1 METICLLLD
10 IDPSTLSTAQQK
22 GERVV
27 CGHIQ
32 HFIKPKV
39 QRSQDSLYNAILTEW
54 KNGGGKTTVVKM
66 KKGNK
71 LVYREVCVSPF
82 APKEPVILGGGF
94 AFPFTSNTPKKK
106 RDSGKC
112 MMVERPD
119 LDNLIKG
126 TQDALVYA
134 GVLPDDSQVAGY
146 CGIYKYR
153 SERPCVIIQLVSLN
167 ELG

>member
-1 METICLLLD
+1 MTLVLQV
-10 IDPSTLSTAQQK
+10 DPSTLSTAQQK

-39 QRSQDSLYNAILTEW
+39 QKSQDALYNAILTEW
-54 KNGGGKTTVVKM
+54 KKEGGKTTVAKM
-66 KKGNK
+66 WNGR
-71 LVYREVCVSPF
+71 YREVCVSPF
-82 APKEPVILGGGF
+82 APKEPVLLSGGF

-106 RDSGKC
+106 RVSGKV

-134 GVLPDDSQVAGY
+134 GLLPDDSQVAGF
-146 CGIYKYR
+146 CNIYKYR
-153 SERPCVIIQLVSLN
+153 SKRPCVIVQLMSAK
-167 ELG
+167 ELGLG

>member
-1 METICLLLD
+1 MTLILRV
-10 IDPSTLSTAQQK
+10 DPSTLSTAQQK

-39 QRSQDSLYNAILTEW
+39 QKSQDALYNAILTEW
-54 KNGGGKTTVVKM
+54 KKNGGKTTVVRV
-66 KKGNK
+66 KKGK
-71 LVYREVCVSPF
+71 KVVCREVCVSPF
-82 APKEPVILGGGF
+82 APKEPVTLGGGF
-94 AFPFTSNTPKKK
+94 AFPFTSKTTKKE
-106 RDSGKC
+106 RESGMC

-134 GVLPDDSQVAGY
+134 GLLPDDSQVAGY
-146 CGIYKYR
+146 QRIYKFR
-153 SERPCVIIQLVSLN
+153 SELPCVIIKLTSQK
-167 ELG
+167 

>member
-1 METICLLLD
+1 MTLILKV
-10 IDPSTLSTAQQK
+10 DPSTLSTAQQK

-39 QRSQDSLYNAILTEW
+39 QKSQDALYNAILTEW
-54 KNGGGKTTVVKM
+54 KKEGGKTTVVKM
-66 KKGNK
+66 KNGR
-71 LVYREVCVSPF
+71 YREVCVSPF
-82 APKEPVILGGGF
+82 APKEPVALGGGF
-94 AFPFTSNTPKKK
+94 AFPFTSKTSKKK
-106 RDSGKC
+106 RVSGKC

-126 TQDALVYA
+126 TQDALVHA
-134 GVLPDDSQVAGY
+134 GLLPDDSQVAAY
-146 CGIYKYR
+146 TNICKYR
-153 SERPCVIIQLVSLN
+153 SENPCVIIQLVSLK

>member
-1 METICLLLD
+1 MTLILQV
-10 IDPSTLSTAQQK
+10 DPSTLSTAQQK

-39 QRSQDSLYNAILTEW
+39 QKSQDALYNAILTEW
-54 KNGGGKTTVVKM
+54 KKEGGKTTVVKV

-106 RDSGKC
+106 RASGKV

-134 GVLPDDSQVAGY
+134 GILPDDSQVAGY
-146 CGIYKYR
+146 CNIYKYR
-153 SERPCVIIQLVSLN
+153 SERPCVIIQLMSAK

>member
-1 METICLLLD
+1 MTLILQV
-10 IDPSTLSTAQQK
+10 DPSTLSTAQQK

-39 QRSQDSLYNAILTEW
+39 QKSQDALYNAILAEW
-54 KNGGGKTTVVKM
+54 KKEGGKTTVVKM
-66 KKGNK
+66 KNGRH
-71 LVYREVCVSPF
+71 REVCVSPF
-82 APKEPVILGGGF
+82 APKEPVLLGGGF
-94 AFPFTSNTPKKK
+94 TFPFTSNTPKKM
-106 RDSGKC
+106 RVSGKC
-112 MMVERPD
+112 MMVQRPD

-134 GVLPDDSQVAGY
+134 GLLPDDSQVVGY
-146 CGIYKYR
+146 CNIYKYR
-153 SERPCVIIQLVSLN
+153 SENPCVIIQLVSLK

>member
-1 METICLLLD
+1 MTLVLQV
-10 IDPSTLSTAQQK
+10 DPSTLSTAQQK

-39 QRSQDSLYNAILTEW
+39 QKSQDALYNAILTEW
-54 KNGGGKTTVVKM
+54 KKEGGKTTVVKM
-66 KKGNK
+66 KNGR
-71 LVYREVCVSPF
+71 YREVCVSPF
-82 APKEPVILGGGF
+82 APKEPVALGVGF

-106 RDSGKC
+106 RESGKC

-134 GVLPDDSQVAGY
+134 GILPDDSQVAAY
-146 CGIYKYR
+146 TNILKYR
-153 SERPCVIIQLVSLN
+153 SETPCVIIQLQSLK

>member
-1 METICLLLD
+1 MTLILQV
-10 IDPSTLSTAQQK
+10 DPSTLSTAQQK

-39 QRSQDSLYNAILTEW
+39 QKSQDALYNAILTEW
-54 KNGGGKTTVVKM
+54 KKDGGKTTVVKM
-66 KKGNK
+66 KNGRH
-71 LVYREVCVSPF
+71 REVCVSPF
-82 APKEPVILGGGF
+82 APKEPVLLGGGF
-94 AFPFTSNTPKKK
+94 TFPFTSNTPKKK
-106 RDSGKC
+106 RVSGKC
-112 MMVERPD
+112 MMVQRPD

-134 GVLPDDSQVAGY
+134 GLLPDDSQVVGY
-146 CGIYKYR
+146 CNIYKYR
-153 SERPCVIIQLVSLN
+153 SETPCVIIQLVSLK

>member
-1 METICLLLD
+1 MTLILQV
-10 IDPSTLSTAQQK
+10 DPSTISTAQQK

-39 QRSQDSLYNAILTEW
+39 QKSQDALYNAILTEW
-54 KNGGGKTTVVKM
+54 KKEGGKTTVVKM
-66 KKGNK
+66 KNGR
-71 LVYREVCVSPF
+71 YREVCVSPF
-82 APKEPVILGGGF
+82 APKETVALGGGF

-106 RDSGKC
+106 RVSGKC

-134 GVLPDDSQVAGY
+134 GLLPDDSQVAAY
-146 CGIYKYR
+146 TNICKYR
-153 SERPCVIIQLVSLN
+153 SENPCVIIQLVSLK

>member
-1 METICLLLD
+1 MTLILQV
-10 IDPSTLSTAQQK
+10 DPSTLSTAQQK

-39 QRSQDSLYNAILTEW
+39 QKSQDALYNAILTEW
-54 KNGGGKTTVVKM
+54 KKEGGKTTVVKM
-66 KKGNK
+66 KNGR
-71 LVYREVCVSPF
+71 YREVCVSPF
-82 APKEPVILGGGF
+82 APKEPVLLGGGF
-94 AFPFTSNTPKKK
+94 TFPFTSNTQKKK
-106 RDSGKC
+106 RVSGKC
-112 MMVERPD
+112 MMVQRPD

-134 GVLPDDSQVAGY
+134 GLLPDDSQVVGY
-146 CGIYKYR
+146 CDIYKYR
-153 SERPCVIIQLVSLN
+153 SENPRVIIQLVSLK

>member
-1 METICLLLD
+1 MTLILQV
-10 IDPSTLSTAQQK
+10 DPSTLSTAQQK

-27 CGHIQ
+27 GGHIQ

-39 QRSQDSLYNAILTEW
+39 QKSQDALYNAILTEW
-54 KNGGGKTTVVKM
+54 KKNGGKTTVVKM
-66 KKGNK
+66 KNGR
-71 LVYREVCVSPF
+71 YREVCVSPF
-82 APKEPVILGGGF
+82 APKEPVILGVGF

-106 RDSGKC
+106 RESGKV

-126 TQDALVYA
+126 TQDALVHA

-146 CGIYKYR
+146 CNIYKYR
-153 SERPCVIIQLVSLN
+153 SERPCVIIMLTSQK
-167 ELG
+167 

>member
-1 METICLLLD
+1 MTLILQV
-10 IDPSTLSTAQQK
+10 DPSTLSTAQQK

-39 QRSQDSLYNAILTEW
+39 QRSQDALYNAILTEW
-54 KNGGGKTTVVKM
+54 KKNGGKTTVVKM
-66 KKGNK
+66 KNGR
-71 LVYREVCVSPF
+71 YREVCVSPF

-94 AFPFTSNTPKKK
+94 SFPFTSKTTKKE
-106 RDSGKC
+106 RESGMC

-134 GVLPDDSQVAGY
+134 GLVPDDSQVAGY
-146 CGIYKYR
+146 QRIYKFR
-153 SERPCVIIQLVSLN
+153 SELPCVIIKLTSQK
-167 ELG
+167 